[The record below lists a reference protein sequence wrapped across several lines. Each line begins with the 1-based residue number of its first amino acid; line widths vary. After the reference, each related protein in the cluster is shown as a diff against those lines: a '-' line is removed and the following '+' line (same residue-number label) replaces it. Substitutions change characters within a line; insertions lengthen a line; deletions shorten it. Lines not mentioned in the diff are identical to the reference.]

1 MVYQQA
7 SNELRGLRD
16 LLQLTDTEVS
26 AVGSLAPGTGLWKV
40 GQRSFVVQ
48 HAISEAERWVVH
60 TEPQE
65 RPPVRSAA

>member
-1 MVYQQA
+1 MQSSRADVAELLRSLLFDSQTRVVYQQA

-26 AVGSLAPGTGLWKV
+26 AVGSLAPGTRLWKV

-48 HAISEAERWVVH
+48 HC
-60 TEPQE
+60 
-65 RPPVRSAA
+65 